1 MHLRFVMG
9 KVSSEGPRCYFHWG
23 QKLRKCILHKSR
35 LWSSPPIGSSEP
47 QKSQKYPKTGASGSS
62 AVKLWPQE
70 ILYMGTQKSWPQ
82 EILYMG
88 PRKKQTQIARRR
100 IPGDSTQEP
109 ETPPSGNYRELH
121 YPLQAQANL
130 TPSSNPP
137 FRRPPFL
144 ISRSQQAQK

>member
-88 PRKKQTQIARRR
+88 PRKKQTQIGRRR
-100 IPGDSTQEP
+100 KSADFTNGP
-109 ETPPSGNYRELH
+109 ETPPSSSYSNSSLRTPTLPCELQLF
-121 YPLQAQANL
+121 PAN
-130 TPSSNPP
+130 SNSTAS
-137 FRRPPFL
+137 L
-144 ISRSQQAQK
+144 E